1 MNVCLCALV
10 PYLETRVMQFLF
22 PLYCK
27 RHAHTENDLKF
38 LHNIISEILKN
49 LTFPTDSHFYP
60 LYLGKKASFFPLGLG
75 MAGSAKKLMFAQ
87 ISKEHFDPK
96 RKKKVKRIGLP
107 LYLIQI
113 IIMSSCF
120 CLIMS

>member
-10 PYLETRVMQFLF
+10 PYLETRVMQLLF

-49 LTFPTDSHFYP
+49 LTFPTDCHFYP
-60 LYLGKKASFFPLGLG
+60 LYLGKKASRVGYCLKILVHQL
-75 MAGSAKKLMFAQ
+75 AKQIVLMVETKF
-87 ISKEHFDPK
+87 IP
-96 RKKKVKRIGLP
+96 
-107 LYLIQI
+107 
-113 IIMSSCF
+113 
-120 CLIMS
+120 